1 MHTMW
6 MLVLLSALAGAIHVA
21 APDHWVPASV
31 LSWQRRWTPAQS
43 ALFAAG
49 ALTIHVLLGAAIYFA
64 FDESLRALNPARL
77 FPSSL
82 LFVIA
87 VMLLRGFRFWRIRD
101 VQRVGPHAWWGVLA
115 VLSLLGP
122 CESIIPI
129 FLKSASLGIGYVV
142 PLAAFLLGTIFV
154 GVGLTLTGGFM
165 WNRPHWLIR
174 AFDWANQRL
183 AILPITAGVA
193 LGLRYLLRLG

>member
-6 MLVLLSALAGAIHVA
+6 VLVFLSALAGAIHVT
-21 APDHWVPASV
+21 APDHWVPTSV
-31 LSWQRRWTPAQS
+31 LGWQRRWSPARA
-43 ALFAAG
+43 ALFTAFV
-49 ALTIHVLLGAAIYFA
+49 LTFHVLMGAGIYFA
-64 FDESLRALNPARL
+64 FDEPFRALDPARL
-77 FPSSL
+77 FPYSL
-82 LFVIA
+82 LMVVA

-101 VQRVGPHAWWGVLA
+101 VQRVGPNLWWGLVA
-115 VLSLLGP
+115 VMSLLGP

-142 PLAAFLLGTIFV
+142 PLLAFLAGTISM
-154 GVGLTLTGGFM
+154 GVVLTLTGHFM